1 MPANAHPS
9 PTATPPAL
17 RLTRRRVA
25 ALLVIALLAAAP
37 RAQTEQESKRASAGA
52 LVGEARA
59 LGEQGSKASLDA
71 ALVKLDQALTIYISL
86 GDEAG
91 EANALVHAGWVCIKT
106 GERQRAFDY
115 LERSASLFHK
125 TGDAGGEAS
134 ALGNIGSLYEI
145 SNEPRKVLEYFGR
158 ALPLARASGHAD
170 VVVRSLTSL
179 GVAYQA
185 LGDRRKA
192 AEYYEQ
198 AITGLLSTGR
208 RAEAAWTAST
218 LGVVYTELGE
228 RQKALDAAVRSLKLY
243 QEFQDY
249 GATAVAYL
257 NVGSTYFG
265 VSQWLPALDA
275 YTEALALAPAAPDA
289 RSFEVNVLSGLGATH
304 DALGNHDKALEFF
317 GRALALQR
325 ADGNRAGEVTTLINM
340 GTTLAKAGR
349 RQEATGR
356 YNEALSVSRAVPD
369 RAGEARTLYA
379 IGAMLEAAGEGEQTL
394 DYYKR
399 ALAAARASGER
410 STEAKAL
417 AGMGG
422 AYYILKQMH
431 RAAEQYE
438 LSLPIRAELNDRE
451 GEATTLINF
460 CSTRGALG
468 ETEQAVELCERAVTI
483 ANALGDPGI
492 QSKALRSAG
501 ATHEAL
507 GAQRKALER
516 YEQALPLYAAV
527 QDRAGEAAVRVGLG
541 GVYNSLGEYPKALEY
556 YEPAL
561 AYFRQHGKGA
571 DVYATQANV
580 AYVRLSLGEL
590 RRAREEFELSLE
602 MARAAADR
610 TSQARMLG
618 GLARVFYTL
627 GERQKALD
635 YNRDALAL
643 QRAVGDRSGEATTV
657 SNMGSLFQSL
667 GELELALDYYTQSMR
682 AFEVIGN
689 RLGVGAALVNIGTVH
704 ADRGDGVKA
713 LGYFERGLEHMR
725 AVEYR
730 QGEAATLSNIASVY
744 DGRGER
750 LKALEYLTRSLELC
764 RAVGVRRDEAV
775 ALSKIGSAYEGL
787 GDREKARDYHSQ
799 GLKLSRE
806 VGDRLSEA
814 NHLFNLARVAR
825 DGDDLRE
832 ALSLIEESLD
842 IIETLRTKVASQE
855 LRASYFATVQGFYEF
870 DIDVLMRLHAR
881 EPQAGH
887 DGRALYVSERG
898 RARSLL
904 ELLTES
910 GADIREGVDA
920 ELVGRERDL
929 QQQLN
934 ASARRQT
941 LLLSGLYT
949 KGAADTLAAEIER
962 LTNELRDVR
971 VQIRQKSPAYAA
983 LTQPRPLG
991 LREIQE
997 GLLDKDTLLLEYALG
1012 TSRSYVWAVTPD
1024 SVTTYELPGRAEV
1037 EALAREFYRLVVPSD
1052 TQEPSGASRV
1062 RDHATRRK
1070 RSAELAARLSHML
1083 LGPVAPLLAG
1093 KRLLVVGDGALQYV
1107 PFAALPEP
1115 AGGTS
1120 APPLIV
1126 GHEIVSLPSASTLA
1140 VQRQSGEVAQ
1150 ATRTLAVLADP
1161 VFSRDDGR
1169 IAARARRPTTPKPCG
1184 DESREARTV
1193 VATAS
1198 RQTGAGL
1205 CIRRLPNTRREAE
1218 ELVKLV
1224 APGQFKLALDFEA
1237 NREIATNEE
1246 LRSYRYVHFATH
1258 GFLNDNHPAELSGIV
1273 LSLFDRDGRSQ
1284 DGFLRVH
1291 EIFNLKLA
1299 ADVVVLSGCKTGLGQ
1314 DSRGEGLVGLT
1325 RGFMYA
1331 GARRVVTSLWDVD
1344 DAATA
1349 EIMARF
1355 YRGMLSESLR
1365 PAQALRA
1372 AQVSMLNDRRY
1383 GDPFYWAAFTIQ
1395 GDWR

>member
-1 MPANAHPS
+1 MLTNS
-9 PTATPPAL
+9 CRLATLIA
-17 RLTRRRVA
+17 V
-25 ALLVIALLAAAP
+25 ALLSVAP
-37 RAQTEQESKRASAGA
+37 HAQTEQESKRAFAGA
-52 LVGEARA
+52 LVDEARA
-59 LGEQGSKASLDA
+59 LGEQGSKAALDA
-71 ALVKLDQALTIYISL
+71 ALGKLEQALTIYTGI

-91 EANALVHAGWVCIKT
+91 VANALVHAGWVCIKT

-115 LERSASLFHK
+115 LERSTSLFHK
-125 TGDAGGEAS
+125 VGNAGGEAS
-134 ALGNIGSLYEI
+134 ALGHIGSLYEI

-158 ALPLARASGHAD
+158 ALPLARASGQTE
-170 VVVRSLTSL
+170 VEVRSLTSM
-179 GVAYQA
+179 GGAYHA

-192 AEYYEQ
+192 AEHYEQ
-198 AITGLLSTGR
+198 AVTGLLSTGR
-208 RAEAAWTAST
+208 RAEAAWAGST
-218 LGVVYTELGE
+218 LGLVYTELGE
-228 RQKALDAAVRSLKLY
+228 QQKALDALERALKLY
-243 QEFQDY
+243 REFQGY

-257 NVGSTYFG
+257 NVANAYFS
-265 VSQWLPALDA
+265 VSRWRPALNA
-275 YTEALALAPAAPDA
+275 YTEALGLAPAAPDA
-289 RSFEVNVLSGLGATH
+289 RSFEVNVLNGLGATH
-304 DALGNHDKALEFF
+304 DALGDYDKALEFY
-317 GRALALQR
+317 GRALALKR
-325 ADGNRAGEVTTLINM
+325 ADGKRAGEVTTLINM
-340 GTTLAKAGR
+340 GTALAKAGR
-349 RQEATGR
+349 RQEATSR

-369 RAGEARTLYA
+369 RAGEARTLFA
-379 IGAMLEAAGEGEQTL
+379 IGAMLEAEGGGVQAL
-394 DYYKR
+394 NYYKQ

-410 STEAKAL
+410 TTEAKAL
-417 AGMGG
+417 TRMGG
-422 AYYILKQMH
+422 AYYLLKQTR

-438 LSLPIRAELNDRE
+438 QALPILAELNDRA
-451 GEATTLINF
+451 GEATTLISF
-460 CSTRGALG
+460 CAARVALG
-468 ETEQAVELCERAVTI
+468 ETGQGVELCERAVTA
-483 ANALGDPGI
+483 ANAVGDPGI
-492 QSKALRSAG
+492 QSKALRAAG
-501 ATHEAL
+501 GTQEAL
-507 GAQRKALER
+507 GARRKALER
-516 YEQALPLYAAV
+516 YEQALPLFAAV
-527 QDRAGEAAVRVGLG
+527 QDRAGETAVRVSIG
-541 GVYNSLGEYPKALEY
+541 GIYNSLGEYPKALEY

-571 DVYATQANV
+571 DVYVTQASV
-580 AYVRLSLGEL
+580 ASVHLSLGEL

-610 TSQARMLG
+610 ASQARTLG
-618 GLARVFYTL
+618 GLALVFYTL

-643 QRAVGDRSGEATTV
+643 QRSVGDRSGEATTLT
-657 SNMGSLFQSL
+657 NMGSLFQSL
-667 GELELALDYYTQSMR
+667 GEFELALDYYTQSMR
-682 AFEVIGN
+682 AFKAIGN
-689 RLGVGAALVNIGTVH
+689 RLGLGASLTNIGSVH
-704 ADRGDGVKA
+704 ADRGDGEKA
-713 LGYFERGLEHMR
+713 LGYFEQGLEHLR
-725 AVEYR
+725 AIEYR
-730 QGEAATLSNIASVY
+730 QGEAATLANIATIY

-750 LKALEYLTRSLELC
+750 RKALEYLTRSLELC
-764 RAVGVRRDEAV
+764 RAIGVRRDEAV
-775 ALSKIGSAYEGL
+775 SLSKIGSAYEGL
-787 GDREKARDYHSQ
+787 GEREKALDYYSQ

-814 NHLFNLARVAR
+814 AELFNMARVTS
-825 DGDDLRE
+825 GGGDLRG

-842 IIETLRTKVASQE
+842 IIETLRTKVTSQE

-870 DIDVLMRLHAR
+870 NIDVLMRLHAR

-904 ELLTES
+904 ELLSES
-910 GADIREGVDA
+910 GANIREGVNA
-920 ELVGRERDL
+920 ELVGREREV

-949 KGAADTLAAEIER
+949 KGAADAIAAEIER

-971 VQIRQKSPAYAA
+971 AQIRQKSPAYAA

-1037 EALAREFYRLVVPSD
+1037 EALAREFHRLVAPSD
-1052 TQEPSGASRV
+1052 EHEPGDARRA
-1062 RDHATRRK
+1062 RDDAARRK
-1070 RSAELAARLSHML
+1070 RTAELAARLSRML

-1107 PFAALPEP
+1107 PLAALPEP
-1115 AGGTS
+1115 AGGSS

-1126 GHEIVSLPSASTLA
+1126 GHEIVSLPSASTIA
-1140 VQRQSGEVAQ
+1140 VQRQSGGVAQ
-1150 ATRTLAVLADP
+1150 APRTLAVLADP

-1169 IAARARRPTTPKPCG
+1169 IAARARRPTAPKPCG
-1184 DESREARTV
+1184 NESREAHTV
-1193 VATAS
+1193 VAAAS

-1205 CIRRLPNTRREAE
+1205 CIKRLPNTRREAE

-1224 APGQFKLALDFEA
+1224 APGQFKRALDFEA
-1237 NREIATNEE
+1237 NREMATGEE

-1258 GFLNDNHPAELSGIV
+1258 GFLNDEHPAELSGIV
-1273 LSLFDRDGRSQ
+1273 LSLFDRDGRPQ

-1314 DSRGEGLVGLT
+1314 ESRGEGLVGLT

-1349 EIMARF
+1349 ELMARF
-1355 YRGMLSESLR
+1355 YRGMLSERKR
-1365 PAQALRA
+1365 PAEALRA